1 MCTLI
6 VLDRILPGLPLVAA
20 FNRDEFLSR
29 PAAPPVLVPAMN
41 GGKIPLVAPQD
52 LEGGGTWMGV
62 NAEGV
67 FVGLTNQ
74 PSPARDTDRRSRGL
88 LVRDALQRPDA
99 RSAAD
104 SVRQEPPD
112 RYNPFYLLAADGRE
126 AFLLSLRGGK
136 VRSQALEPG
145 LHVVTNREPDDPD
158 SRKRPRIQEALD
170 KQDLRLPLP
179 RVLDGLRAVLAEH
192 DPAGDPLASVC
203 VHADGSGT
211 RSSGLLALGRDRW
224 ELWYADGP
232 PCETKYLDYTRLLD
246 GLRRGVRAR
255 KAN

>member
-29 PAAPPVLVPAMN
+29 PAAPPALVPAMN

-104 SVRQEPPD
+104 FVRQEPTD

-126 AFLLSLRGGK
+126 AFLLSLRGDEMRSK
-136 VRSQALEPG
+136 VLEPG

-158 SRKRPRIQEALD
+158 SRKMPRIRQALE
-170 KQDLRLPLP
+170 KLDLRLPLP

-203 VHADGSGT
+203 VHADEAGT

-224 ELWYADGP
+224 EFWYADGP
-232 PCETKYLDYTRLLD
+232 PCETKYVDYTRQLD